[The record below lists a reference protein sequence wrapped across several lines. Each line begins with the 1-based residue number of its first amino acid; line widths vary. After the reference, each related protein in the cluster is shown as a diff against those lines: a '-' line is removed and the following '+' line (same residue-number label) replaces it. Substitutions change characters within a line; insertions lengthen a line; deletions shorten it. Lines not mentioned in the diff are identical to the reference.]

1 MNVNKYRKKPEE
13 VSVVRYTPDSVD
25 DCVKFLE
32 NGNAKYS
39 ITFDEQGES
48 ELKILIGRATKSVEY
63 GDYIV
68 RDEYDEYFLYK
79 SYDFGLKYE
88 PIDESGDMFI
98 EINSAITNLNYAV
111 NIDDVES
118 IERGFVGISGGKE
131 VAIIKTKFSNGGWK
145 AKEAPEEILKKIA
158 NAGVK
163 KNESN

>member
-1 MNVNKYRKKPEE
+1 MNVKTYRKKPKE

-39 ITFDEQGES
+39 ITLDEQGES
-48 ELKILIGRATKSVEY
+48 ELKILIGSVTRLVVY

-68 RDEYDEYFLYK
+68 RDKYGEYFLYK
-79 SYDFGLKYE
+79 SHDFGLIYE

-111 NIDDVES
+111 NIDDIES
-118 IERGFVGISGGKE
+118 IERGFVGISGSKE
-131 VAIIKTKFSNGGWK
+131 VTIIKKKFGGGFN
-145 AKEAPEEILKKIA
+145 AKETPEEILMKIA
-158 NAGVK
+158 NAGVIK
-163 KNESN
+163 K